1 MAEMGFVA
9 GLTRRLVEQK
19 IFGVVGSELRAMG
32 TAVHLL
38 AVAVVGHQLSAKPIV
53 ADLAAEGSKD

>member
-1 MAEMGFVA
+1 MGFVA

-32 TAVHLL
+32 TAAQLL
-38 AVAVVGHQLSAKPIV
+38 AVADVGHQ
-53 ADLAAEGSKD
+53 